1 MNLKQILSKAEELFL
16 SYGIKSVT
24 MDDFANKM
32 CMSKKTLYQYVH
44 DKDDLV
50 KKTMK
55 SHIEAEKKAMQ
66 EISRQNEN
74 AIDEIFAIGRHVLV
88 HLSKMNPSAMYD
100 LQKYHPDGWKLFLE
114 YKNTFIYSCILGN
127 IEKGIKQGFY
137 RNDFNP
143 DVVAKIYAAR
153 TEIVV
158 SQDVFPFPK
167 YSVMDVYAEYLKY
180 HVRAIA
186 SEKGNKYL
194 EKQKLI

>member
-1 MNLKQILSKAEELFL
+1 MNLKQILAKAEEIFL
-16 SYGIKSVT
+16 SCGIKSVT
-24 MDDFANKM
+24 MDDFAGKL
-32 CMSKKTLYQYVH
+32 CMSKKTLYQFVN

-50 KKTMK
+50 KKAMK
-55 SHIEAEKKAMQ
+55 NHIEHEKKAVQ

-88 HLSKMNPSAMYD
+88 HISKMNPATLYD
-100 LQKYHPDGWKLFLE
+100 LQKYHPTGWQMFLDF
-114 YKNTFIYSCILGN
+114 KNTFICSCILEN
-127 IEKGIKQGFY
+127 IEKGIRQGLY
-137 RNDFNP
+137 RSDFNP
-143 DVVAKIYAAR
+143 DIVAKIYAAR

-158 SQDVFPFPK
+158 NQEVFPFPQ

-186 SEKGNKYL
+186 SEKGLKYL